1 MELLTTVDAW
11 SWSCLNGS
19 LKLYPMIVAVMFFA
33 VLISNS
39 TSVWVVAD
47 DVLDDN
53 PATVDGVLNDVLE
66 GEPVAEAEAEAE
78 VEVLELSR
86 RALFLPLHT
95 TMKRERHIEI
105 SILIN
110 KKPAMM
116 TDVRQSFTN
125 TSWALFFN

>member
-1 MELLTTVDAW
+1 
-11 SWSCLNGS
+11 
-19 LKLYPMIVAVMFFA
+19 MIVAVMVFA
-33 VLISNS
+33 VYISNS

-66 GEPVAEAEAEAE
+66 GEPVAEAEAE

-125 TSWALFFN
+125 TSWALSLQHLVARFN